1 MAHNQSFE
9 RARKQQSEARSA
21 SPKHSARRARL
32 ARPSAAAQLR
42 RYASGMKA
50 ALLCILSL
58 PVLVNAQ
65 QLCAP
70 VKSRGEGH
78 WPIPEAEFT
87 KERAE
92 SAAREMTDL
101 LKRVDGSYMTSKDV
115 GGLDVGP
122 YILNRL
128 VYIKGFALRSVAL
141 EDITHGEKEIAEW
154 STDAFCTFLAEE
166 ALVWH

>member
-1 MAHNQSFE
+1 MIGALTN
-9 RARKQQSEARSA
+9 RSTG
-21 SPKHSARRARL
+21 RIARL
-32 ARPSAAAQLR
+32 SRALQEQAPRQPRCAGELG

-128 VYIKGFALRSVAL
+128 VYIKGFALRSEAL
-141 EDITHGEKEIAEW
+141 EDIAHGEKEIAKW

>member
-1 MAHNQSFE
+1 MT
-9 RARKQQSEARSA
+9 
-21 SPKHSARRARL
+21 
-32 ARPSAAAQLR
+32 
-42 RYASGMKA
+42 A
-50 ALLCILSL
+50 ALLLLLSL
-58 PVLVNAQ
+58 PVIVNAQ
-65 QLCAP
+65 QLCTP
-70 VKSRGEGH
+70 VESRGEGH

-101 LKRVDGSYMTSKDV
+101 LKHVEGSYITSKDV

-122 YILNRL
+122 YVLNRL

-141 EDITHGEKEIAEW
+141 EDIGRGDREMAKW